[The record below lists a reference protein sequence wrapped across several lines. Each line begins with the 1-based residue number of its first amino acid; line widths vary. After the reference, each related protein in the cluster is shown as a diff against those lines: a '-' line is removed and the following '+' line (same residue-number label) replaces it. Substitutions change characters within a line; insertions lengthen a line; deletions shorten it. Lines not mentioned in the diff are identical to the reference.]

1 MLQIANNGLITINV
15 IVVSQNNTEIF
26 DSTGNN
32 NLQNLVGAVGFE
44 PTRPLGPERLK
55 LGHLPATSR
64 AHTLYIS
71 NYNCPP
77 KWDDKN
83 NHHNR

>member
-15 IVVSQNNTEIF
+15 IVVSQNNTKIF

-32 NLQNLVGAVGFE
+32 NLQNLVGLV
-44 PTRPLGPERLK
+44 RLELTPQK
-55 LGHLPATSR
+55 GLRSKRSAAAITPQ
-64 AHTLYIS
+64 AHILYIS